1 MRSHSSGDQ
10 GVSLCLSRDCM
21 GHQHWL
27 ASVSLSDPVNVY
39 DYFTG
44 HTTGTLLQTCVQA
57 RHGIR

>member
-39 DYFTG
+39 LKVSTDLDFG
-44 HTTGTLLQTCVQA
+44 HFE
-57 RHGIR
+57 